1 MSKKKSDRDGLVYST
16 NRSLPVNDDSGN
28 ESETNALP
36 GEQQLRIFLDRM
48 PGNKLLT
55 RITGFQGTEE
65 ALEQL
70 GKTLKQQCGSGGS
83 AKDGVILVQGDKR
96 DRILELLLKAGYK
109 AKKAGG

>member
-16 NRSLPVNDDSGN
+16 NPSQPVNNQEEGENS
-28 ESETNALP
+28 SAPLP
-36 GEQQLRIFLDRM
+36 GEQQLKIFLDRM

-55 RITGFQGTEE
+55 RITGFGGPE
-65 ALEQL
+65 AELEKL
-70 GKTLKQQCGSGGS
+70 GKMLKQQCGSGGS
-83 AKDGVILVQGDKR
+83 SKDGVILVQGDKR